1 MMLWLKALQT
11 GFLGGRGK
19 AWTTV
24 LFYAEGL
31 LLSALALAPLSR
43 GFHAAL
49 DRYPAASD
57 FRTGGGL
64 DLLAELGM
72 NQPGL
77 WAAAFGALG
86 LALLLHIPLSLFLTS
101 GAYGLAARDR
111 VRPLREFWGL
121 SGSSFLPFVALFFLN
136 LLLWAIPLAVV
147 GVILFGVGKALG
159 EGGDAG
165 KGYVFFWLELTI
177 MAVLMNLLRNSIG
190 YTQARYALTG
200 APEGLGRCLLQGAA
214 FSLKRF
220 IPVNLITWICNALRA
235 LAVTLGIVVFSPGY
249 ATEGKAW
256 VTALLLQAAL
266 LAAAFVRVAEI
277 RAQVAYLAP
286 AIEAEGRTQARA
298 VPQEMEKSRETEPAA
313 PIEGDL
319 QGDPA
324 ASESSPTIL

>member
-31 LLSALALAPLSR
+31 LLSALALAPLSK

-64 DLLAELGM
+64 DLLAELAM

-86 LALLLHIPLSLFLTS
+86 LVLLLHVPLSLFLTT

-111 VRPLREFWGL
+111 ERPLREFWDL
-121 SGSSFLPFVALFFLN
+121 SGRSFLPFVALFFLN

-165 KGYVFFWLELTI
+165 KVYVFFWLELTI
-177 MAVLMNLLRNSIG
+177 MAVLVNLLRNSIG

-200 APEGLGRCLLQGAA
+200 APQGLGRCLLKGAS

-220 IPVNLITWICNALRA
+220 IPVNLITWICNGLRA
-235 LAVTLGIVVFSPGY
+235 LAVTLGIFVLSPGY

-256 VTALLLQAAL
+256 ITALLLQAAL
-266 LAAAFVRVAEI
+266 FAAAFVRVAEI

-286 AIEAEGRTQARA
+286 ALEAEGMKQPLHVSQEIE
-298 VPQEMEKSRETEPAA
+298 VPQETA
-313 PIEGDL
+313 PVESAEEDL
-319 QGDPA
+319 QGDISQAIP
-324 ASESSPTIL
+324 

>member
-11 GFLGGRGK
+11 GFFGGRGK

-31 LLSALALAPLSR
+31 LLSALVLAPLSK

-57 FRTGGGL
+57 FRMGGGL
-64 DLLAELGM
+64 DLLGELAL

-86 LALLLHIPLSLFLTS
+86 LILLLHVPLSLFLTT
-101 GAYGLAARDR
+101 GAYGLAVRDR
-111 VRPLREFWGL
+111 ERPLREFWGL
-121 SGSSFLPFVALFFLN
+121 SGRSFLPFVALFFLN
-136 LLLWAIPLAVV
+136 LLLWAIPLAVA

-165 KGYVFFWLELTI
+165 KAYAFFWLELVI
-177 MAVLMNLLRNSIG
+177 IAVLANLLRNSIG
-190 YTQARYALTG
+190 YTQARYALAG
-200 APEGLGRCLLQGAA
+200 APEGLGRCLLKGAA

-235 LAVTLGIVVFSPGY
+235 LALALGIFVLSPGY

-266 LAAAFVRVAEI
+266 FAAAFVRVAEI

-286 AIEAEGRTQARA
+286 AMEAEGQARPNA
-298 VPQEMEKSRETEPAA
+298 LAREVERSGETEPAG
-313 PIEGDL
+313 PVEGDL

>member
-1 MMLWLKALQT
+1 MLWLKALQT

-31 LLSALALAPLSR
+31 LLSALALAPLSA

-49 DRYPAASD
+49 DRYPAAAD

-86 LALLLHIPLSLFLTS
+86 LVLLLHVPLSLFLTT

-111 VRPLREFWGL
+111 ERPLREFWGL
-121 SGSSFLPFVALFFLN
+121 SSRSFLPFVALFFLN
-136 LLLWAIPLAVV
+136 LLFWAIPLAVV
-147 GVILFGVGKALG
+147 GVILFGIGKTLG

-165 KGYVFFWLELTI
+165 KAYAFFWVELATVAI
-177 MAVLMNLLRNSIG
+177 LVNLLRNSIG
-190 YTQARYALTG
+190 YAQARYALAG
-200 APEGLGRCLLQGAA
+200 APEGLGRCLLKGAA

-220 IPVNLITWICNALRA
+220 IPVNFITWICNGLRA
-235 LAVTLGIVVFSPGY
+235 LALTLGLFVLSPGY

-266 LAAAFVRVAEI
+266 FAAAFVRVAEI
-277 RAQVAYLAP
+277 RAQVTYLAP
-286 AIEAEGRTQARA
+286 ALNAE
-298 VPQEMEKSRETEPAA
+298 
-313 PIEGDL
+313 
-319 QGDPA
+319 
-324 ASESSPTIL
+324 ILPSG

>member
-19 AWTTV
+19 AWTT
-24 LFYAEGL
+24 LFFYLEGL
-31 LLSALALAPLSR
+31 LLATLALAPLSR

-57 FRTGGGL
+57 FRAGGGI
-64 DLLAELGM
+64 DLLAELAM

-77 WAAAFGALG
+77 WAAAVGALG
-86 LALLLHIPLSLFLTS
+86 LVLLLHIPLSLFLTA

-111 VRPLREFWGL
+111 EQPLREFWGL
-121 SGSSFLPFVALFFLN
+121 SGRSFLPFVALFLLN
-136 LLLWAIPLAVV
+136 LLLWAIPLAVA
-147 GVILFGVGKALG
+147 GVMLFGIGKALG

-165 KGYVFFWLELTI
+165 KAYAFFWVELTI
-177 MAVLMNLLRNSIG
+177 LAVLVNLLRNSIG

-200 APEGLGRCLLQGAA
+200 APEGLGRCLLKGAV

-220 IPVNLITWICNALRA
+220 VPVNLITWICNGLRA
-235 LAVTLGIVVFSPGY
+235 LALTLGIFFLSPGY

-266 LAAAFVRVAEI
+266 FAAAFVRVAEI

-286 AIEAEGRTQARA
+286 ALEAEGKKQPQPVPHEFR
-298 VPQEMEKSRETEPAA
+298 VPQESASAESAEDDP
-313 PIEGDL
+313 
-319 QGDPA
+319 QGDVSQAIP
-324 ASESSPTIL
+324 

>member
-1 MMLWLKALQT
+1 MLWLKALQT

-19 AWTTV
+19 AWTTL

-31 LLSALALAPLSR
+31 LLSALVLAPLSK

-49 DRYPAASD
+49 DRYPAASG

-64 DLLAELGM
+64 DLLAELGL

-77 WAAAFGALG
+77 WAAAFGAVG
-86 LALLLHIPLSLFLTS
+86 LVLLLHVPLSLFLTT
-101 GAYGLAARDR
+101 GAYGLAVRDR
-111 VRPLREFWGL
+111 ERPLREFWGL
-121 SGSSFLPFVALFFLN
+121 SGRSFLPFAALFFLN
-136 LLLWAIPLAVV
+136 MLIWAIPLAVV

-165 KGYVFFWLELTI
+165 KAYAFFWVELTV
-177 MAVLMNLLRNSIG
+177 MAVLVNLLRNSIG

-200 APEGLGRCLLQGAA
+200 APEGLGRCLLKGAA

-235 LAVTLGIVVFSPGY
+235 SALALGMFALSPGY

-256 VTALLLQAAL
+256 ATALLLQAAL
-266 LAAAFVRVAEI
+266 FAAAFVRVAEI

-286 AIEAEGRTQARA
+286 ALEAEGMKQPLPVSQEIE
-298 VPQEMEKSRETEPAA
+298 VPQETA
-313 PIEGDL
+313 PVESAEEDL
-319 QGDPA
+319 QRDISQAIP
-324 ASESSPTIL
+324 

>member
-1 MMLWLKALQT
+1 MLWLKALQT

-19 AWTTV
+19 AWTTL

-31 LLSALALAPLSR
+31 LLSALALAPLSK

-64 DLLAELGM
+64 DLLAELAM

-86 LALLLHIPLSLFLTS
+86 LVLLLHIPLSLFLTT

-111 VRPLREFWGL
+111 ERPLREFWGL
-121 SGSSFLPFVALFFLN
+121 SGRSFLPFVALFFLN

-147 GVILFGVGKALG
+147 GVILFGVGKSLG

-165 KGYVFFWLELTI
+165 KAYLFFWLELTI
-177 MAVLMNLLRNSIG
+177 MAVLVNLLRNSIG
-190 YTQARYALTG
+190 YTQARYALEG
-200 APEGLGRCLLQGAA
+200 APEGLGRCLLKGAA

-220 IPVNLITWICNALRA
+220 VPVNLITWICNGLRA
-235 LAVTLGIVVFSPGY
+235 LAVTLGIFVLSPGY

-256 VTALLLQAAL
+256 VSALLLQVAL
-266 LAAAFVRVAEI
+266 FAAAFIRVAEI

-286 AIEAEGRTQARA
+286 ALEADGKKQPLPASQEIR
-298 VPQEMEKSRETEPAA
+298 VPQEAA
-313 PIEGDL
+313 PVESAEEDL
-319 QGDPA
+319 QGDISQAIP
-324 ASESSPTIL
+324 

>member
-1 MMLWLKALQT
+1 MLWLKALQT

-31 LLSALALAPLSR
+31 LLSALALAPLSK

-49 DRYPAASD
+49 DRYPAVSD

-64 DLLAELGM
+64 DLLAELAI

-86 LALLLHIPLSLFLTS
+86 LVLLLHVPLSLFLTT

-111 VRPLREFWGL
+111 ERPLREFWGL
-121 SGSSFLPFVALFFLN
+121 SGRSFLPFVALFFLN

-165 KGYVFFWLELTI
+165 KAYVFFWLELTI
-177 MAVLMNLLRNSIG
+177 MAVLVNLLRNSIG

-200 APEGLGRCLLQGAA
+200 APQGLGRCLLKGAS

-220 IPVNLITWICNALRA
+220 IPVNLITWICNGLRA
-235 LAVTLGIVVFSPGY
+235 LAVTLGIFVLSPGY

-256 VTALLLQAAL
+256 VSALLLQAAL
-266 LAAAFVRVAEI
+266 FAAAFVRVVEI

-286 AIEAEGRTQARA
+286 ALEAEGLKQPLPVSQEIE
-298 VPQEMEKSRETEPAA
+298 VPQETA
-313 PIEGDL
+313 PVESAEEDL
-319 QGDPA
+319 QGDISQAIP
-324 ASESSPTIL
+324 